1 MIQYKELSLSD
12 KNIISSY
19 TLHSTEMNCDFSF
32 SNLFTWRFI
41 YNTCYAIVHDF
52 LVLKFWDGDR
62 IIYIFPIGK
71 GEITPV
77 LDKMFA
83 DAAEEKQPLRFYGLS
98 ETKKEE
104 LERLCPGKFIFKLSR
119 DRADYIYLRT
129 DLVEL
134 TGKKYQPKRNHI
146 NKFKIEHPD
155 WTYTPIT
162 PGEIEDCLEM
172 ERRWCITN
180 RCHEQEG
187 LGNERRSLIAGLHHF
202 EELGLMGGMLHANG
216 EIVAFTF
223 GMPINATTF
232 GVHVEKADSEV
243 QGAYAV
249 INQEFANRIP
259 EQYMYVN
266 REEDLGIE
274 GLRKAKLSYKPTI
287 ILDKYQA
294 SVKE

>member
-1 MIQYKELSLSD
+1 MIQYKEISLED
-12 KNIISSY
+12 KDIISSY
-19 TLHSTEMNCDFSF
+19 TLNNTEMNCDFSF

-41 YNTCYAIVHDF
+41 YNTCFAVIDDF

-62 IIYIFPIGK
+62 IIYILPIGN
-71 GEITPV
+71 GEMKNV
-77 LDKMFA
+77 VDKLFA

-98 ETKKEE
+98 ETKKNE
-104 LERLCPGKFIFKLSR
+104 LELLYPDKFNFIPSR

-134 TGKKYQPKRNHI
+134 TGKKYQSKRNHI
-146 NKFKIEHPD
+146 NKFKIEYPD
-155 WTYTPIT
+155 WVYTPIT
-162 PGEIEDCLEM
+162 PGEIQECLEM

-180 RCHEQEG
+180 RCNEQVG
-187 LGNERRSLIAGLHHF
+187 LGNERHSLIAGLHHF
-202 EELGLMGGMLHANG
+202 EELGLIGGMLHVKD

-249 INQEFANRIP
+249 INQEFAKQIP
-259 EQYMYVN
+259 SQYIYVN
-266 REEDLGIE
+266 REEDLGLE
-274 GLRKAKLSYKPTI
+274 GLRKAKLSYKPC
-287 ILDKYQA
+287 ILLEKYQA
-294 SVKE
+294 CMKE

>member
-1 MIQYKELSLSD
+1 MIQYKELSLAD
-12 KNIISSY
+12 KDIISSY
-19 TLHSTEMNCDFSF
+19 TLNNIEMNCDFSF

-41 YNTCYAIVHDF
+41 YNTCYAIVDEF
-52 LVLKFWDGDR
+52 LILKFWDGDR
-62 IIYIFPIGK
+62 VIYIFPIGN
-71 GEITPV
+71 GELRPV
-77 LDKMFA
+77 LDKLFA

-98 ETKKEE
+98 DIKKEE
-104 LERLCPGKFIFKLSR
+104 LEQLCPGKFTFKPSR

-155 WTYTPIT
+155 WVYTPIT
-162 PGEIEDCLEM
+162 PGEIQECLEM

-180 RCHEQEG
+180 RCNEQEG

-202 EELGLMGGMLHANG
+202 EELGLIGGMLHANG

-232 GVHVEKADSEV
+232 GVHVEKADSDV

-249 INQEFANRIP
+249 INQEFAKQIP
-259 EQYMYVN
+259 SQYMYVN

-274 GLRKAKLSYKPTI
+274 GLRKAKLSYQPTI

-294 SVKE
+294 CMK